1 MHRRRPPCRRPG
13 RERVLVSD
21 GAGPSAHSG
30 DTERLFRA
38 TFEQAA
44 VGMAHVGLDGAWIR
58 VNDKV
63 CEIVGYQRD
72 ELLRLTHRAVT
83 HPDDLEV
90 DLASGAQL
98 LAGEIPTY
106 SVEKRYIR
114 KNGEA
119 IWVKATV
126 ALLREADGRP
136 RHFISVIEDI
146 GAQKQ
151 AALALRASEERFRA
165 AVQAVDGV
173 LWTNNAAGE
182 MVGEQPG
189 WAALTGQSLA
199 EYQGFG
205 WSRAVHPD
213 DAQPTLNAWRMA
225 VAERRPF
232 VFEHR
237 LRRADGEWRLF
248 SVRAVPIRAE
258 HGGFREWV
266 GVHTDVTR
274 ERHDEAELFD
284 SRERLGSI
292 ISQAAVGIAQ
302 TDTTGRFLLANERQ
316 CAILG
321 RSRPEVLAARMFD
334 FAHPDDRAENLARF
348 ARLIETGQ
356 PFASEHRVLRP
367 GGEAVWVN
375 SHVSLVRDRAGRP
388 LHVIAVV
395 QDVNERKHAEAAL
408 HQLTERL
415 ESRVREEVAK
425 RELAQAQLIQA
436 QRLEAIGKL
445 TGGVAHDFNNLLQVI
460 SANLELLRPLVET
473 ADAKAKTLHDAAGEA
488 VRRGALLTRQLLA
501 FARKQALEPRVI
513 NLGRLVR
520 EAAELLRRTLG
531 ERIEVEAVVNGGLW
545 NTFADPGQLEN
556 ALINLAVN
564 ARDAMADGG
573 RLTLEVSN
581 AFLDDRYAAAHE
593 EVTSGQYACIAMSD
607 TGTGMDPETIARA
620 FEPFFTTKPEGHGT
634 GLGLAQV
641 YGFAKQ
647 SGGHVK
653 IYSESGQG
661 TTVRLYL
668 PRDRRPAE
676 EEILPDATAST
687 GGAETI
693 LVVEDDPRVQEAV
706 VETLGSLGYKALR
719 ASDAGAALAV
729 LQAGV
734 DVDLVFTDVVMPG
747 PITSVEL
754 ARRARELRPRVA
766 ILFTSGY
773 TENSIVHHGR
783 LDRDVELLSKPYARE
798 DLARKIR
805 GMLRSVPGAGA
816 VPDVPRVETS
826 PTRLHVLVVEDEA
839 LIRMTTITLIEDLG
853 HTTIEA
859 TDGTAALALLQQDSS
874 IDVLLVDL
882 GLPDMDGRELVARA
896 RALRPGMAV
905 IVATGSGE
913 VWNIE
918 DTVPLPKPYDEAMLR
933 AALAALPARSKPAID
948 GPA

>member
-1 MHRRRPPCRRPG
+1 
-13 RERVLVSD
+13 
-21 GAGPSAHSG
+21 
-30 DTERLFRA
+30 
-38 TFEQAA
+38 
-44 VGMAHVGLDGAWIR
+44 
-58 VNDKV
+58 
-63 CEIVGYQRD
+63 
-72 ELLRLTHRAVT
+72 
-83 HPDDLEV
+83 
-90 DLASGAQL
+90 
-98 LAGEIPTY
+98 
-106 SVEKRYIR
+106 
-114 KNGEA
+114 
-119 IWVKATV
+119 
-126 ALLREADGRP
+126 
-136 RHFISVIEDI
+136 
-146 GAQKQ
+146 
-151 AALALRASEERFRA
+151 
-165 AVQAVDGV
+165 
-173 LWTNNAAGE
+173 
-182 MVGEQPG
+182 
-189 WAALTGQSLA
+189 
-199 EYQGFG
+199 
-205 WSRAVHPD
+205 
-213 DAQPTLNAWRMA
+213 
-225 VAERRPF
+225 
-232 VFEHR
+232 
-237 LRRADGEWRLF
+237 
-248 SVRAVPIRAE
+248 
-258 HGGFREWV
+258 
-266 GVHTDVTR
+266 
-274 ERHDEAELFD
+274 
-284 SRERLGSI
+284 
-292 ISQAAVGIAQ
+292 
-302 TDTTGRFLLANERQ
+302 
-316 CAILG
+316 
-321 RSRPEVLAARMFD
+321 
-334 FAHPDDRAENLARF
+334 
-348 ARLIETGQ
+348 
-356 PFASEHRVLRP
+356 
-367 GGEAVWVN
+367 
-375 SHVSLVRDRAGRP
+375 VRDRAGRP

-395 QDVNERKHAEAAL
+395 QDINERKYAEAAL
-408 HQLTERL
+408 RQLTERL

-473 ADAKAKTLHDAAGEA
+473 ADAKAKTRHDAAGEA

-501 FARKQALEPRVI
+501 FARKQALEPRVL

-520 EAAELLRRTLG
+520 ETAELLRRTLG

-607 TGTGMDPETIARA
+607 TGTGMDPDTIAHA

-653 IYSESGQG
+653 IYSEPGQG

-676 EEILPDATAST
+676 EEILHEATAPA
-687 GGAETI
+687 GGTETI

-734 DVDLVFTDVVMPG
+734 EVDLVFTDVVMPG
-747 PITSVEL
+747 PISSVEL

-783 LDRDVELLSKPYARE
+783 LDPDVELLSKPYARD

-805 GMLRSVPGAGA
+805 GMLRSGAAGTGA
-816 VPDVPRVETS
+816 VPDGPRVEVS
-826 PTRLHVLVVEDEA
+826 PTRLRVLVVEDEA
-839 LIRMTTITLIEDLG
+839 LIRMTTITLIEDIG

-859 TDGTAALALLQQDSS
+859 TDGTEALAKLQEDPS
-874 IDVLLVDL
+874 IDVLMVDL

-896 RALRPGMAV
+896 RALHSGLAV

-913 VWNIE
+913 IWNIE

-933 AALAALPARSKPAID
+933 AAFAALPARSKPAVE

>member
-1 MHRRRPPCRRPG
+1 M
-13 RERVLVSD
+13 SD
-21 GAGPSAHSG
+21 GGGPVPDNG

-44 VGMAHVGLDGAWIR
+44 VGMAHVGLDGAWMR

-72 ELLRLTHRAVT
+72 ELLGLTFHAVT
-83 HPDDLEV
+83 HPDDIEA
-90 DLASGAQL
+90 DLASAAQL

-114 KNGEA
+114 KSGET
-119 IWVKATV
+119 IWVKLTV

-165 AVQAVDGV
+165 AVQAVHGV

-182 MVGEQPG
+182 MTGEQPG
-189 WAALTGQSLA
+189 WAALTGQSFA

-205 WSRAVHPD
+205 WARAVHPD
-213 DAQPTLNAWRMA
+213 DAQPTIDAWYMA

-237 LRRADGEWRLF
+237 LRRADGALRLF
-248 SVRAVPIRAE
+248 AIRAIPVLADDGE
-258 HGGFREWV
+258 VREWV
-266 GVHTDVTR
+266 GVHTDVTQ

-302 TDTTGRFLLANERQ
+302 ADTTGQFLLVNERQ
-316 CAILG
+316 CEILG

-334 FAHPDDRAENLARF
+334 FTHPDDRPASLAKFARLVETGEPFAIEQRF
-348 ARLIETGQ
+348 ARPDGT
-356 PFASEHRVLRP
+356 P
-367 GGEAVWVN
+367 VWVN

-388 LHVIAVV
+388 IHVIAVV
-395 QDVNERKHAEAAL
+395 QDINERKHAEAAL
-408 HQLTERL
+408 RELNERL
-415 ESRVREEVAK
+415 ESRVREEIGK
-425 RELAQAQLIQA
+425 RELAQTQLIQA

-460 SANLELLRPLVET
+460 SANLELLRPLVE
-473 ADAKAKTLHDAAGEA
+473 AAGVKAKGRHDAAGEA

-501 FARKQALEPRVI
+501 FARKQALEPRVL

-520 EAAELLRRTLG
+520 ENAELLRRTLG
-531 ERIEVEAVVNGGLW
+531 ERIEVEAIVNGGLW
-545 NTFADPGQLEN
+545 NTFADPGQLES
-556 ALINLAVN
+556 ALLNLAVN
-564 ARDAMADGG
+564 ARDAMPEGG
-573 RLTLEVSN
+573 RLTLEVAN
-581 AFLDDRYAAAHE
+581 AFLDDRYAAAHT
-593 EVTSGQYACIAMSD
+593 EVTPGQYACIAMSD
-607 TGTGMDPETIARA
+607 TGTGMSAETIGRA
-620 FEPFFTTKPEGHGT
+620 FEPFFTTKVEGHGT

-653 IYSESGQG
+653 IYSEPGQG

-676 EEILPDATAST
+676 EEVSLGDAAPT
-687 GGAETI
+687 GGTETI

-719 ASDAGAALAV
+719 ASNAGAALAV

-734 DVDLVFTDVVMPG
+734 EVDLVFTDVVMPG
-747 PITSVEL
+747 PITSVEM
-754 ARRARELRPRVA
+754 ARRARDLRPGIA

-783 LDRDVELLSKPYARE
+783 LDPDVELLSKPYARD

-805 GMLRSVPGAGA
+805 GMLGRGAAGA
-816 VPDVPRVETS
+816 VPDAAPVEASPPR
-826 PTRLHVLVVEDEA
+826 LCVLVVEDEA
-839 LIRMTTITLIEDLG
+839 LIRMTTTTLIADLG
-853 HTTIEA
+853 HAAIEA
-859 TDGTAALALLQQDSS
+859 ADGAQALALLREDPA
-874 IDVLLVDL
+874 IDVLMVDL

-913 VWNIE
+913 LWNIE
-918 DTVPLPKPYDEAMLR
+918 DTVPLPKPYDETMLR
-933 AALAALPARSKPAID
+933 AAFAALPARSNRVTD
-948 GPA
+948 RSE